1 MGGLLIRLVATA
13 ASLFAAIALVDGVD
27 LVGIDGRNIID
38 MAAIPRLLIVAAI
51 FGLINAVLKP
61 ILRFTSCLIN
71 AATLGLFTFVIN
83 AFLLWLT
90 SYLAGRLDIGFVVN
104 GPVAALLG
112 SLIVSVVSIVLSV
125 FIRDNDDK

>member
-13 ASLFAAIALVDGVD
+13 ASLFVAIALVDGVE
-27 LVGIDGRNIID
+27 LEGIDGRSITD
-38 MAAIPRLLIVAAI
+38 MAAIPKLLVVAVI
-51 FGLINAVLKP
+51 FGLINAVLRP
-61 ILRFTSCLIN
+61 ILKLTTCLIN

-90 SYLAGRLDIGFVVN
+90 SYLAGQLDLGFVVD

-112 SLIVSVVSIVLSV
+112 SLIVSVVSLMLSI
-125 FIRDNDDK
+125 FIRDDDK